1 MGPKAKGISLEEI
14 WKTDLKKLKTDPE
27 KAKGLSLYATELYA
41 KFLAWYNNWIP
52 QAGVRHLDIN
62 GGNIF
67 YEQETQTYSFI
78 DCMGLMGIE
87 VVPPNVRIVQL
98 SPIRFTREVIFIP
111 PTHVDGISLM
121 DLDVEAGVDELM
133 AGFDLG

>member
-14 WKTDLKKLKTDPE
+14 WKTDLKSLKTDPE

-67 YEQETQTYSFI
+67 YEEETQTYSFI

-98 SPIRFTREVIFIP
+98 SPIRFTREIIP
-111 PTHVDGISLM
+111 PTHVDGIDGISLM
-121 DLDVEAGVDELM
+121 DVKDDVDELM